1 MTLTTLLLVD
11 LSVLL
16 VSVLPAWGYRDGG
29 TP

>member
-16 VSVLPAWGYRDGG
+16 VSVLPQGRRDMVFA
-29 TP
+29 